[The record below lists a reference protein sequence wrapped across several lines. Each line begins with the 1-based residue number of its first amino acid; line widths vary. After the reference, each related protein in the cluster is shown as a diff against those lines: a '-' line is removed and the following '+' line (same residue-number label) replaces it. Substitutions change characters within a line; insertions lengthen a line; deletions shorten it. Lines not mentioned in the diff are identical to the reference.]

1 MQHLLQKGYTMEVQ
15 DAISKVLTSLSNDPS
30 LQQSM
35 QENPEAAIKSIVG
48 DDLTPQQLTN
58 FTRGTASLFK
68 GDDTTKSLM
77 SLLGGS
83 NSGSNIDG
91 LSKILLLVGGVSL
104 LKKLL
109 KQSSASSNS
118 MSSLTQMLGNQQG
131 VSSLTNLI
139 GKKEDEI
146 PDLTDMLGM
155 LGGVQ
160 QQSNSGA
167 GGILGMLGKLI
178 K

>member
-1 MQHLLQKGYTMEVQ
+1 MEVQ
-15 DAISKVLTSLSNDPS
+15 DAITKVLESLAQNPS

-35 QENPEAAIKSIVG
+35 QKDPEAAIRSIVG
-48 DDLTPQQLTN
+48 NDLGPQELSN
-58 FTRGTASLFK
+58 FTKGTAKLF
-68 GDDTTKSLM
+68 GDEQTTRGLM

-83 NSGSNIDG
+83 SSQSSIDG

-109 KQSSASSNS
+109 AQGQNTSNG
-118 MSSLTQMLGNQQG
+118 MSSLTQLLGNQQG
-131 VSSLTNLI
+131 VNSLTGLI

-146 PDLTDMLGM
+146 PDLGGM
-155 LGGVQ
+155 LSMLSGGAAQ
-160 QQSNSGA
+160 QQAQPSG
-167 GGILGMLGKLI
+167 GGLLNILGKLI

>member
-1 MQHLLQKGYTMEVQ
+1 MEVQ
-15 DAISKVLTSLSNDPS
+15 DAITKVLTSISNDPS
-30 LQQSM
+30 LQKSM
-35 QENPEAAIKSIVG
+35 QADPEAAIRSIVG

-83 NSGSNIDG
+83 SSGSNISG
-91 LSKILLLVGGVSL
+91 LSTILTLVGGVAL

-109 KQSSASSNS
+109 GQASASSNS
-118 MSSLTQMLGNQQG
+118 MNSLTQMLGSQQG

-139 GKKEDEI
+139 GNKEDNI

-155 LGGVQ
+155 LGGAAPQSQ
-160 QQSNSGA
+160 QGA
-167 GGILGMLGKLI
+167 GGILGILGKLI